1 MSQGDQELQILI
13 MDKNYERIFSLE
25 RLNAIFLSKN
35 LEPVNARLDYYVE
48 QDGYLILKVSESRI
62 MGAMSMGTD
71 MHEDGISAVWK
82 NSKEYDLVAILKSS
96 ANNLTISF
104 ANPFKDAAV
113 FVAQA
118 NIVSMETDTDF
129 SDRRVTK
136 NKTMKIECGKR
147 WEADSK
153 DSKEFLARI
162 KQIRREIKLDDAGI

>member
-1 MSQGDQELQILI
+1 
-13 MDKNYERIFSLE
+13 MDKSHDEKYAFPGKFSLE
-25 RLNAIFLSKN
+25 RLTAIFLSKD

-48 QDGYLILKVSESRI
+48 QDGCLILKVSESRI
-62 MGAMSMGTD
+62 MGAMSMGVD
-71 MHEDGISAVWK
+71 MQEDGLSAVWK

-113 FVAQA
+113 FVMHA

-129 SDRRVTK
+129 SDRHVTK
-136 NKTMKIECGKR
+136 NKTMKIEYGKR

-153 DSKEFLARI
+153 DAKEFLVQI
-162 KQIRREIKLDDAGI
+162 KQIRREIKLRDVGI

>member
-1 MSQGDQELQILI
+1 MKG
-13 MDKNYERIFSLE
+13 YERIFSLE
-25 RLNAIFLSKN
+25 RVNAIFLSKD
-35 LEPVNARLDYYVE
+35 LEPVNARLDYYIE
-48 QDGYLILKVSESRI
+48 QDGFLILEASESRI
-62 MGAMSMGTD
+62 MGAMSMGAD
-71 MHEDGISAVWK
+71 ANEDGILSVWK
-82 NSKEYDLVAILKSS
+82 NSKEYDLVAIMKSS

-136 NKTMKIECGKR
+136 KKTMKIESGKR
-147 WEADSK
+147 WKVDSK